1 MVRPADVVCWD
12 DEDPYLVVAADKG
25 TATFSDMANGVA
37 TQEYDF
43 WLGDAFASG
52 GSAGYDHKKMGIT
65 ARGAWVSVQRH
76 FREMGKDIQTQP
88 FSVLGVGDMSGDVFG
103 NGMLLSRKIKL
114 VAAFDHRDIFIDPDP
129 ADLEASFNER
139 ERLFYAGRT
148 SWQDYDKSLISEG
161 GGIFPRSAKSIELT
175 PQIKKLTGLKSKSVA
190 PTELI
195 QALLKAKVELVWFGG
210 IGTYVKASTE
220 QNYEVGDKANDALRI
235 DASHLG
241 AKVVGEGAN
250 LGMTQ
255 AARIEFA
262 RCGGRVNADFVDNS
276 AGVDSSDH
284 EVNIKILLNP
294 MVRDGSMSRED
305 RDTLLESMTDEVAEH
320 VLEHNYDQTLAL
332 TIAREHSE
340 EDIDAHERMME
351 RLEANG
357 RLDRKVEG
365 LPAPEKIRELKE
377 QGLGLTRPEIA
388 ILISYAKIALFDHL
402 TGSSAP
408 DDPHFRDTLITYFPH
423 QLSKFADAMEGHRLK
438 REIIATRLAND
449 MINLG
454 GPTFL
459 HRAIESTGAD
469 AEAVARAFEAGRC
482 IFRFADFIDRINALD
497 NEVPAEV
504 QTRLHDEVIRLLRR
518 QTYWLARRGLGQEAA
533 EIDQVISAYQP
544 GVDELKGL
552 ISDIASPFDRE
563 GVETRTRL
571 FMEGGAPEDLAR
583 DVARLRP
590 LTSSSDVIDIAGRN
604 SWPLASS
611 AWLYHAVGARFSF
624 DRLRGAGNQL
634 SSTLHWDRLAMR
646 RLIEDL
652 YASQQT
658 IAEAMMSYA
667 GAAGGALAEG
677 VESPDRDWAENL
689 VDSWTSANSHEVDRA
704 DRALEEVMATGSWT
718 LSKVA
723 ICSTQLRELAAIARK
738 G

>member
-1 MVRPADVVCWD
+1 
-12 DEDPYLVVAADKG
+12 
-25 TATFSDMANGVA
+25 
-37 TQEYDF
+37 
-43 WLGDAFASG
+43 
-52 GSAGYDHKKMGIT
+52 
-65 ARGAWVSVQRH
+65 
-76 FREMGKDIQTQP
+76 
-88 FSVLGVGDMSGDVFG
+88 
-103 NGMLLSRKIKL
+103 
-114 VAAFDHRDIFIDPDP
+114 
-129 ADLEASFNER
+129 
-139 ERLFYAGRT
+139 
-148 SWQDYDKSLISEG
+148 
-161 GGIFPRSAKSIELT
+161 
-175 PQIKKLTGLKSKSVA
+175 
-190 PTELI
+190 
-195 QALLKAKVELVWFGG
+195 
-210 IGTYVKASTE
+210 
-220 QNYEVGDKANDALRI
+220 
-235 DASHLG
+235 
-241 AKVVGEGAN
+241 
-250 LGMTQ
+250 
-255 AARIEFA
+255 
-262 RCGGRVNADFVDNS
+262 
-276 AGVDSSDH
+276 
-284 EVNIKILLNP
+284 
-294 MVRDGSMSRED
+294 
-305 RDTLLESMTDEVAEH
+305 
-320 VLEHNYDQTLAL
+320 
-332 TIAREHSE
+332 
-340 EDIDAHERMME
+340 
-351 RLEANG
+351 
-357 RLDRKVEG
+357 
-365 LPAPEKIRELKE
+365 
-377 QGLGLTRPEIA
+377 
-388 ILISYAKIALFDHL
+388 
-402 TGSSAP
+402 
-408 DDPHFRDTLITYFPH
+408 
-423 QLSKFADAMEGHRLK
+423 MEGHRLK